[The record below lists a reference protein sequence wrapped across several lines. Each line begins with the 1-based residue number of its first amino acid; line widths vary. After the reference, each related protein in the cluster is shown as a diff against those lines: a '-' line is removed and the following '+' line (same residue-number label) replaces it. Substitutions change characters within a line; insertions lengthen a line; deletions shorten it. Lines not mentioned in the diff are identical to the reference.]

1 MPARPYPANPNS
13 LTTPT
18 TPSFLTKTRVLF
30 LVLTISASLVILAS
44 ILYFLY
50 HLWQSLVHNRAKT
63 IPFDSSAPLKL
74 ERFPYKELKS
84 ATNDFDSSNVIGKGG
99 SGTVFRGI
107 LRSGKL
113 IAIKRLDALS
123 LQSEREFQ
131 NELQILGGLRSP
143 FLVTLLG
150 YCVER
155 NNRILV
161 YEYMPNKSLQESLFG
176 DGVLILSWE
185 RRFEIILDIARALE
199 FLHLG
204 CDPPVIHGDVKPSNV
219 LLDFEYRAKI
229 SDFGLSRIKVEG
241 EFGVDMFSQDLGK
254 SQELS
259 GNLTPETPPAISTP
273 VEDSPHEVDFAL
285 ALQASSSSKNS
296 KACYNV
302 KALNLNS
309 LNYNAN
315 IANAKGKEVSTV
327 VDFGVGGGGG
337 GEYDCWNH
345 NKFVV
350 PYDDE
355 PCSIDDHSKEL
366 SNSNTC
372 SVVDEVVDMKQWG
385 KDWWWR
391 QDGSGELC
399 SKDYVTE
406 WIGSQ
411 IGPTTNPDWDE
422 EKKSIPDKA
431 DLMMMEEEEE
441 EDMDISAPL
450 DKPEEEA
457 NDEPHLQAFGF
468 EVSGKKNRKKKPKKM
483 QEWWKEE
490 HLAEIS
496 NKKKGSNS
504 TKSSNKLKRLKAK
517 FRKGFKI
524 PHFDM
529 GRRFYFRRR
538 KNFDDQGG
546 QIDCEDHQNGEF
558 SFRRGWKKKR
568 NNNNNNS
575 IGSDMWSGDIFSREL
590 SSTTSM
596 RGTLCYVAPEYGGCG
611 YLMEKADIYSL
622 GVLMLVIVS
631 GRRPLHVLASP
642 MKLEK
647 ANLISW
653 CRHLAQAGNIL
664 ELVDER
670 LKDEYNKD
678 QASLCINLAITCLQK
693 MPEFRPDIGE
703 IVRILRGEMELPPLP
718 FEFSPS
724 PPSKL
729 YSKCRRKNKVIAD

>member
-1 MPARPYPANPNS
+1 MHRAR
-13 LTTPT
+13 
-18 TPSFLTKTRVLF
+18 
-30 LVLTISASLVILAS
+30 
-44 ILYFLY
+44 
-50 HLWQSLVHNRAKT
+50 T

-74 ERFPYKELKS
+74 QRFSHKELKN
-84 ATNDFDSSNVIGKGG
+84 ATNDFDAANVIGKGG
-99 SGTVFRGI
+99 SGTVFRGM
-107 LRSGKL
+107 LSSGKL

-123 LQSEREFQ
+123 LQTEREFQ

-150 YCVER
+150 YCVEK

-161 YEYMPNKSLQESLFG
+161 YEYMPNRSLQESLFDEG
-176 DGVLILSWE
+176 TMSLSWE
-185 RRFEIILDIARALE
+185 RRFEIILDVARALE

-219 LLDFEYRAKI
+219 LLDFDYRAKI

-254 SQELS
+254 SQDLWKSQELS
-259 GNLTPETPPAISTP
+259 GNLPAETPAVGTPEESA
-273 VEDSPHEVDFAL
+273 HEVDFAL

-296 KACYNV
+296 RTCYNV

-309 LNYNAN
+309 IYYNAN
-315 IANAKGKEVSTV
+315 IANESDSKSSNAKGKEVSTV
-327 VDFGVGGGGG
+327 DFGG
-337 GEYDCWNH
+337 DDWNTR
-345 NKFVV
+345 FV
-350 PYDDE
+350 PYYDE
-355 PCSIDDHSKEL
+355 PCSIDHSKEL
-366 SNSNTC
+366 NSTC
-372 SVVDEVVDMKQWG
+372 SPVDESADAKQWG

-399 SKDYVTE
+399 SKDYVME

-411 IGPTTNPDWDE
+411 ICPSTNPDWDE
-422 EKKSIPDKA
+422 EKKSIAEKTDLDQSSPVDKLEDAKEPDQ
-431 DLMMMEEEEE
+431 LQQFEFE
-441 EDMDISAPL
+441 SAN
-450 DKPEEEA
+450 KKKESR
-457 NDEPHLQAFGF
+457 GR
-468 EVSGKKNRKKKPKKM
+468 KNRKKKPKKM
-483 QEWWKEE
+483 QQWWKEE

-496 NKKKGSNS
+496 KKGS
-504 TKSSNKLKRLKAK
+504 KLKSLETRW
-517 FRKGFKI
+517 RKGFKM
-524 PHFDM
+524 PHFDL

-538 KNFDDQGG
+538 KNFGEQSQNECD
-546 QIDCEDHQNGEF
+546 QNGEF
-558 SFRRGWKKKR
+558 SFRRGWKKK
-568 NNNNNNS
+568 NANS
-575 IGSDMWSGDIFSREL
+575 VGSDMWSGDLYSREL

-622 GVLMLVIVS
+622 GVLILVMVS

-664 ELVDER
+664 DLVDEK

-678 QASLCINLAITCLQK
+678 QASLCINLALTCLQK
-693 MPEFRPDIGE
+693 MPELRPEIGE
-703 IVRILRGEMELPPLP
+703 IVKILKGEMDRPLLP

-729 YSKCRRKNKVIAD
+729 YSKSRKHKLTAE

>member
-1 MPARPYPANPNS
+1 MPSRPFPANPS
-13 LTTPT
+13 SPT
-18 TPSFLTKTRVLF
+18 TTIPRPPSFLTKTRVLF
-30 LVLTISASLVILAS
+30 LALTISASLVILAS

-50 HLWQSLVHNRAKT
+50 HLWHSLVHRAKT

-74 ERFPYKELKS
+74 ERFSYKELKI
-84 ATNDFDSSNVIGKGG
+84 ATNDFNVSNVVGKGG

-107 LRSGKL
+107 LRSGKF
-113 IAIKRLDALS
+113 IAIKRLDTLS
-123 LQSEREFQ
+123 LQTEREFQ

-150 YCVER
+150 YCVEK

-161 YEYMPNKSLQESLFG
+161 YEYMPNKSLQESLFK
-176 DGVLILSWE
+176 DGISSLSWE
-185 RRFEIILDIARALE
+185 RRFEVILDVARALE

-204 CDPPVIHGDVKPSNV
+204 CDPPVIHGDIKPSNV
-219 LLDFEYRAKI
+219 LLDFDHRAKI

-254 SQELS
+254 SQELWKSQELS
-259 GNLTPETPPAISTP
+259 GNLTADQTPTVSTTTP
-273 VEDSPHEVDFAL
+273 VESSPHEVDFAL
-285 ALQASSSSKNS
+285 ALQASSSSKTS
-296 KACYNV
+296 RTCYNV

-309 LNYNAN
+309 VNYNAN
-315 IANAKGKEVSTV
+315 IASESDVIRSGGNHNAKGKEVSS
-327 VDFGVGGGGG
+327 VDFSG
-337 GEYDCWNH
+337 DDWNH
-345 NKFVV
+345 RFV

-355 PCSIDDHSKEL
+355 PCSVDHSKEFN
-366 SNSNTC
+366 SNNTC
-372 SVVDEVVDMKQWG
+372 SPVDEALDAKQWG

-399 SKDYVTE
+399 SKDYVKE

-411 IGPTTNPDWDE
+411 ICPSTNPEWDE
-422 EKKSIPDKA
+422 EKKSIQEKNEGDH
-431 DLMMMEEEEE
+431 
-441 EDMDISAPL
+441 STPL
-450 DKPEEEA
+450 DKLEEG
-457 NDEPHLQAFGF
+457 NEPHLQGF
-468 EVSGKKNRKKKPKKM
+468 EKKESRWRKNRKKKPRKM
-483 QEWWKEE
+483 QEWWREE

-496 NKKKGSNS
+496 KKGSGS
-504 TKSSNKLKRLKAK
+504 RLKSLETK
-517 FRKGFKI
+517 WKKGFKM
-524 PHFDM
+524 PHFGL
-529 GRRFYFRRR
+529 GRRFYFWRR
-538 KNFDDQGG
+538 KNFAEQCQNECD
-546 QIDCEDHQNGEF
+546 ENGEF
-558 SFRRGWKKKR
+558 SFRRGWKKSK
-568 NNNNNNS
+568 NNQS
-575 IGSDMWSGDIFSREL
+575 VGSDMWSGDLFSREL

-622 GVLMLVIVS
+622 GVLILVIVS

-670 LKDEYNKD
+670 LKDEFNKD

-693 MPEFRPDIGE
+693 MPELRPDIGE
-703 IVRILRGEMELPPLP
+703 IVRILKGEMDLPPLP

-729 YSKCRRKNKVIAD
+729 YSRSRRKHKVTAE